1 MKIACLGWGSLIWKT
16 GALPVASQWHH
27 DGPAVPIEFVRI
39 ADGGELSTA
48 ICLNARPVPVLWAWL
63 NTASLESACRALRIR
78 EAIPDSR
85 ADGIGMMTVTDNATG
100 PLATWAQAK
109 GIEGLIW
116 TGLPARMA
124 GVEGQIP
131 TLEDARHYLQQL
143 TGETRTH
150 AFHYIEQVP
159 AQIDTDYR
167 RALADL
173 TRWQPDAPALTA
185 TSTRLHPPCQP
196 G

>member
-1 MKIACLGWGSLIWKT
+1 MKIACLGWGSLIWKP

-48 ICLNARPVPVLWAWL
+48 ICLNARPVPVFWAWL

-78 EAIPDSR
+78 EGIPDSR
-85 ADGIGMMTVTDNATG
+85 VDGVGMMTVTESSAG

-116 TGLPARMA
+116 TDLPARMA
-124 GVEGQIP
+124 HVEGQIP
-131 TLEDARHYLQQL
+131 TLDDARHYLQNL
-143 TGETRTH
+143 TGETREH

-159 AQIDTDYR
+159 AQIDTAYR

-173 TRWQPDAPALTA
+173 TGWQPDALPVNAVTA
-185 TSTRLHPPCQP
+185 QMQSPSPPV
-196 G
+196 

>member
-1 MKIACLGWGSLIWKT
+1 MKIACLGWGSLIWKP

-48 ICLNARPVPVLWAWL
+48 ITLNARPVPVCWAWL
-63 NTASLESACRALRIR
+63 NTASPESACRALRLR
-78 EAIPDSR
+78 EGIPDSR
-85 ADGIGMMTVTDNATG
+85 ADGVGMMTVTDNATG
-100 PLATWAQAK
+100 PLAEWAQAR

-116 TGLPARMA
+116 TDLPARMA

-131 TLEDARHYLQQL
+131 TLSQARHYLQQL
-143 TGETRTH
+143 TGETREH
-150 AFHYIEQVP
+150 AWRYMEKVP
-159 AQIDTDYR
+159 SQIDTAYR

-173 TRWQPDAPALTA
+173 TGGQPDALSVTA
-185 TSTRLHPPCQP
+185 APVRMPPSCP
-196 G
+196 PV

>member
-16 GALPVASQWHH
+16 DALPVASQWHH
-27 DGPAVPIEFVRI
+27 DGPEVPIEFVRI

-48 ICLNARPVPVLWAWL
+48 ICLNARPVPVFWAWL
-63 NTASLESACRALRIR
+63 NTASLESACRALRLR

-85 ADGIGMMTVTDNATG
+85 ADGIGIMTVTETSVG
-100 PLATWAQAK
+100 PLAEWAQAK

-116 TGLPARMA
+116 TGLPALMG
-124 GVEGQIP
+124 GVEGRIP
-131 TLEDARHYLQQL
+131 TLDEARHYLQTL
-143 TGETRTH
+143 TGETREH

-159 AQIDTDYR
+159 AQIDTAYR
-167 RALADL
+167 RAFADL
-173 TRWQPDAPALTA
+173 TLCQSDSPAVTA
-185 TSTRLHPPCQP
+185 ATTQVHPPCQS

>member
-27 DGPAVPIEFVRI
+27 DGPEIPIEFVRI

-63 NTASLESACRALRIR
+63 NTASLESACRALRLR

-85 ADGIGMMTVTDNATG
+85 ADGIGMMTVTETSVG
-100 PLATWAQAK
+100 PLAEWAQAK
-109 GIEGLIW
+109 GIEGVIW

-131 TLEDARHYLQQL
+131 TLDDARHYLQSL
-143 TGETRTH
+143 TGETREH
-150 AFHYIEQVP
+150 AYNYIDQVP
-159 AQIDTDYR
+159 AQIDTAYR
-167 RALADL
+167 RAFADL
-173 TRWQPDAPALTA
+173 TRWQPDSAPVTVAITQ
-185 TSTRLHPPCQP
+185 LHLPSPEV
-196 G
+196 

>member
-85 ADGIGMMTVTDNATG
+85 ADGIGMMTVTDNAAG

-124 GVEGQIP
+124 SVEGQIP

-173 TRWQPDAPALTA
+173 TRWQPDAPAVTA

>member
-16 GALPVASQWHH
+16 GDLPVASPWHH

-48 ICLNARPVPVLWAWL
+48 ICLNAKPVQVLWARL
-63 NTASLESACRALRIR
+63 NTASLESACRALRLR

-85 ADGIGMMTVTDNATG
+85 VDGIGMITVTENATG
-100 PLATWAQAK
+100 PLAEWAQTK

-124 GVEGQIP
+124 GTEGQIP
-131 TLEDARHYLQQL
+131 TLDDARHYLQNL
-143 TGETRTH
+143 TGETREH

-159 AQIDTDYR
+159 AQIDTVYR
-167 RALADL
+167 RAFADL
-173 TRWQPDAPALTA
+173 ARWQPDSASAPVA
-185 TSTRLHPPCQP
+185 TIQLHPPCQP